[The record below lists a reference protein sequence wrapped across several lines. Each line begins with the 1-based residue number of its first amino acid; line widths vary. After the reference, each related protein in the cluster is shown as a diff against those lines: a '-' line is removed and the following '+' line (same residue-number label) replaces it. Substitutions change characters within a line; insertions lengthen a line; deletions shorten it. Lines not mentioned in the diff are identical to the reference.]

1 MTKLVALGRKTQV
14 WINLINFKSTAH
26 QACALYMHYARGKH
40 VVINEKIMV
49 FPQKKKKVLVLNFFF
64 PLIKTW

>member
-49 FPQKKKKVLVLNFFF
+49 FPQKKKKY
-64 PLIKTW
+64 